1 MDHVHSDFDHFKY
14 FGVFHIL
21 PPNAALSLLHFSEFI
36 VFVKPCMLELG
47 L

>member
-1 MDHVHSDFDHFKY
+1 MDHVHSGFDDFWY

-36 VFVKPCMLELG
+36 VFVKPCIPELG
-47 L
+47 I